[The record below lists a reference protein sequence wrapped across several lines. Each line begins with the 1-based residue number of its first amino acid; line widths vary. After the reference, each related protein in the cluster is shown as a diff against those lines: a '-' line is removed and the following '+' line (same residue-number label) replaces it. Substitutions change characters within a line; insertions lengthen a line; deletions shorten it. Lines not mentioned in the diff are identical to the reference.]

1 MFRPLKKIFFTI
13 SFNISLFLILMIGI
27 QNSSNTRK
35 VNLILS
41 ETVSLPISFII
52 GVSFISGSLTGSL
65 LTTNFINQKQYNLYS
80 AINLSPLTI
89 LEIPLET
96 KIGATILNTSVFGTF
111 ITFCSLLQNLFAFL
125 RSSKI

>member
-41 ETVSLPISFII
+41 ETISLPISFII

-65 LTTNFINQKQYNLYS
+65 ITTNFINQKQ
-80 AINLSPLTI
+80 
-89 LEIPLET
+89 
-96 KIGATILNTSVFGTF
+96 
-111 ITFCSLLQNLFAFL
+111 
-125 RSSKI
+125 